1 MDPFVLILLAGFGAL
16 ALWLVVLARFGGSG
30 LDQVGWKSSREV
42 AEKRE
47 ALEAQDADQ
56 MLAAFNARR
65 ERRGER
71 AVTLEELELRTEEA
85 RRPVRPNPDGGART
99 SDPA

>member
-16 ALWLVVLARFGGSG
+16 ALWLAVLARFGGSG
-30 LDQVGWKSSREV
+30 LEQVDWKSSREL

-71 AVTLEELELRTEEA
+71 AVTLEELELRMGEA
-85 RRPVRPNPDGGART
+85 GPPNPPNRAG
-99 SDPA
+99 